1 MAKQAERRIA
11 TRGAILS
18 AAADL
23 FGAHGFAATSVDQI
37 AAAAGVAKGAI
48 YHHFPTKE
56 SVFEAVFEDAAE
68 LLARDVMAASRG
80 ARDVL
85 TSIGLGTAA
94 YFEACSQGPNGRII
108 LGDGPKVLG
117 WERWREIDSRYF
129 GAMIPRALAAA
140 MDQGIIARQ
149 PVEPLGRLLL
159 GAVTEAAVA
168 GGHGG
173 DSLAYV
179 AALRTLLEGLRLP
192 GTKT

>member
-1 MAKQAERRIA
+1 MAKQAERRTA
-11 TRGAILS
+11 TRAAILTAS
-18 AAADL
+18 ADL
-23 FGAHGFAATSVDQI
+23 FGAQGFAATSVDQI
-37 AAAAGVAKGAI
+37 AAAAGVAKGAV

-56 SVFEAVFEDAAE
+56 AVFEAVFEEASE
-68 LLARDVMAASRG
+68 VLVRDVMDASRG

-85 TSIGLGTAA
+85 ASIGLGTAA

-129 GAMIPRALAAA
+129 GALIPRALGVA
-140 MDQGIIARQ
+140 MEQGIIARQ

-168 GGHGG
+168 AGHGG
-173 DSLAYV
+173 EPQAYV
-179 AALRTLLEGLRLP
+179 AALKTLLEGLRLRA
-192 GTKT
+192 

>member
-1 MAKQAERRIA
+1 MAKQAERRTA
-11 TRGAILS
+11 TRAAILS

-23 FGAHGFAATSVDQI
+23 FGSHGFAATSVDQI
-37 AAAAGVAKGAI
+37 ATAAGVAKGAI

-56 SVFEAVFEDAAE
+56 AVFEAVFEDASE
-68 LLARDVMAASRG
+68 RLARDVMTASRG

-85 TSIGLGTAA
+85 VSIGLGTAA

-129 GAMIPRALAAA
+129 GALIPRALGAA
-140 MDQGIIARQ
+140 MDQGVIARQ

-173 DSLAYV
+173 EPLAYV
-179 AALRTLLEGLRLP
+179 AALKTLLEGLRVRP
-192 GTKT
+192 